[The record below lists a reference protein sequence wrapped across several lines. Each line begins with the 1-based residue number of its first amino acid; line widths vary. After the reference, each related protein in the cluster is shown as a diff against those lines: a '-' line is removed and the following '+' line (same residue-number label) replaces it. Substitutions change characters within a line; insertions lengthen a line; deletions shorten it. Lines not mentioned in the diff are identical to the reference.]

1 MIKTDVVILG
11 GGVIGLSIALKMLN
25 AGREVILLDPEVPG
39 TGTSYGNAGTIAEY
53 AVLPVGSPEIIKK
66 LPSLLFN
73 KNSPISIKR
82 SEILS
87 LAPWLIRFLYQSMP
101 KQAAK
106 NAQAITDLLVNSKLR
121 WEELA
126 EQINGK
132 SLLKNNGN
140 IYLYKSNSLYESG
153 RRDINNR
160 KKYGLNAEMLNPS
173 ELNKLEPNLNFSEGG
188 ASYFPDGSYMSDPGK
203 MTKLLL
209 EANIKKECQVVKKA
223 ASRIKRTSEGVKV
236 TLEDKSE
243 IITNHLVISA
253 GAYSK
258 KFAKQAGDYIPL
270 DAERG
275 YHVEYDMK
283 DSLLNR
289 PCCSAEDGFYMS
301 PMTGRF
307 RVAGTVELGGVSPK
321 ISKHRLDHLKR
332 GALSFFPDL
341 GDPSREWLG
350 FRPSIP
356 DSKPVISQSSKGNDI
371 VYAFGHGH
379 IGLTLAPVTAEIVES
394 IITKSKPP
402 LSISDFSVQ
411 RF

>member
-1 MIKTDVVILG
+1 MIKTDIVILG
-11 GGVIGLSIALKMLN
+11 GGVIGLAIALKMLN
-25 AGREVILLDPEVPG
+25 TGREIILLDPEEPG

-73 KNSPISIKR
+73 KNSPISVKH

-106 NAQAITDLLVNSKLR
+106 NAQAITDLLANSRLR

-126 EQINGK
+126 DQINGK
-132 SLLKNNGN
+132 YLLNRNGN
-140 IYLYKSNSLYESG
+140 IYLYKTDSSYESG
-153 RRDINNR
+153 LKDINNR

-188 ASYFPDGSYMSDPGK
+188 ASYFPDGAYMSDPGK

-209 EANIKKECQVVKKA
+209 DASVKKGCQVIKKA
-223 ASRIKRTSEGVKV
+223 ANRIERSSEGIKV
-236 TLEDKSE
+236 TLADKSE
-243 IITNHLVISA
+243 IISKHLVIAA

-258 KFAKQAGDYIPL
+258 KFAKQAGDNIPL

-275 YHVEYDMK
+275 YHVEYDMN
-283 DSLLNR
+283 DPLLNR
-289 PCCSAEDGFYMS
+289 PCCSAEKGFYMS
-301 PMTGRF
+301 PMTGRL
-307 RVAGTVELGGVSPK
+307 RVVGTVELGGLSPE
-321 ISKHRLDHLKR
+321 ISRHRVDHLEK

-341 GDPSREWLG
+341 GKPSREWLG

-402 LSISDFSVQ
+402 LPISEFSVQ